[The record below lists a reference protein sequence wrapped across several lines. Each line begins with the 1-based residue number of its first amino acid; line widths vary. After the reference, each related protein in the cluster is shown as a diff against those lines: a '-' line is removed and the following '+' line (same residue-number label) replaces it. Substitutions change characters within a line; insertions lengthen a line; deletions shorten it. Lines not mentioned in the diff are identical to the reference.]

1 MSLFEHERQVLD
13 EIESD
18 LTNVAAYGH
27 LQSRWRRPGA
37 RLARAGRGGALV
49 LGVVLIGVG
58 LVHASAAG
66 EAIARRGIPR
76 PRRRALGGPGR
87 SSPARFA
94 AGMVAPVATAR
105 QQKHYA
111 ATRRRRRS
119 GGAGLDLAPQDQLG
133 QVTLLG

>member
-1 MSLFEHERQVLD
+1 MSLSEHERQVLD

-66 EAIARRGIPR
+66 EAIAVAGYLVLVGALSAVLDARRRRG
-76 PRRRALGGPGR
+76 
-87 SSPARFA
+87 FA

-111 ATRRRRRS
+111 ATRRRQRP